1 MVLDYSKLEFDS
13 YGRPEIPELMLQNL
27 SGESLGVLKNVTDLK
42 LHVKF
47 SEPSEITFELH
58 KSAEDVED
66 DLYEAITG
74 YRVIYTKQYG
84 IYVIMN
90 PTTSSDG
97 IKETK
102 QVKGYSYEKL
112 LDTKKFFIEEG
123 TFNFWNP
130 VLRDNTILGRILEI
144 AVDWTVGYVSSSLI
158 GKYRT
163 FDSYDDY
170 LMSYIY
176 NTIPEKYRCVF
187 VFDPYNMTINV
198 YDADEERPSIPVYLD
213 FDNLLEEVKVEE
225 ITDDMITAL
234 SPYGADD
241 LDTRMINPI
250 GTNWVYDLSYFI
262 YNGDIETALAE
273 KWEGWQRSILTNQSY
288 YNGLVAL
295 RSSATIQLLA
305 LQANL
310 TDLNGELE
318 DYTIQQSVTIQA
330 LALEDTDSGIAY
342 QEKLLKEVYDK
353 IAAKN
358 VEIAAKEKEIAT
370 VEASLDSTDSNSY
383 GGQILAVVNQLAF
396 TKYFT
401 SAEQS
406 TLSRYFI
413 EQTITESSFVA
424 SEVGSAS
431 SGSSYTL
438 TSGTLSV
445 AGALVEEID
454 FTSDFGKR
462 MFTVEG
468 GSLAVSGT
476 TVISG
481 DIIRATVEVANSG
494 SYIASFYMGSISTSS
509 STASGGALTFSG
521 TSRSLSSDITTVTT
535 DGISEKLGARL
546 SFSFSSTNMYLTTEV
561 TDYQKYAVQM
571 DLFDFAVAALDDLS
585 SPTYEF
591 SIDSG
596 NLIFAK
602 EFAPFREQLELGKCV
617 YLNLGNNTVITPIMI
632 EYELDFE
639 DTSRFSIIF
648 SNRFKRHDEVNTLKD
663 MIESSYTV
671 SRNFDASSYIYSQ
684 SVGQTSTI
692 SKFLSDSLDAAKNNI
707 LAASNLSVVI
717 SGAGIQVGGESN
729 YQLRIVDNMIAM
741 TDDGWESA
749 KLAIGL
755 FASAEVGEYWGVNA
769 DVIGG
774 KLIVGNNLIMESE
787 KTDGTVAA
795 FRFDADGASLHN
807 ANFDIYDSVGSRHI
821 TLSPDVGFA
830 IGSYP
835 LYSSNGSIN
844 TNNANF
850 WVAMNGA
857 VHMKGTL
864 EGCDGTFSGNLS
876 AAGGTFSGNLS
887 AAGGTFSGNLSAA
900 GGTFSGNLNAAG
912 GTFKG
917 NLTAAGGTFSGNL
930 SAVGGTFSGN
940 LNAAGGTFKGN
951 LTAVGGTFSGNLN
964 AAGGTFKG
972 NLTAAGGTFSG
983 DISAASGT
991 FTGAIK
997 ASAYYDLNGNNMMSN
1012 GQFTSDYLNLLGL
1025 NVGNGNFVISSNGSV
1040 TMKGNMTLG
1049 SGSVINWATVTETNV
1064 GSSSAYGVATNAQST
1079 ANSAYSTANGAYS
1092 SANNAISAAS
1102 LAAQAA
1108 AAAAKE
1114 AETAADNIK
1123 SLLNGEVIY
1132 RDSTFISGKYIYSP
1146 VIYTNDLSIYPNP
1159 NSATGATGY
1168 FRFWGYYSDNTTLFE
1183 LLRINYSAGGVG
1195 VAPAINFSSPAS
1207 GAAYFDFATI
1217 YINLTTKG
1225 QTYFSG
1231 NVNFAQANVTGLSAT
1246 FG

>member
-13 YGRPEIPELMLQNL
+13 YGRPEVPELMLQTL
-27 SGESLGVLKNVTDLK
+27 SGDSLGVLRNVTDLK
-42 LHVKF
+42 VHVKF

-58 KSAEDVED
+58 KPADDTEDA
-66 DLYEAITG
+66 LYEAVTG

-90 PTTSSDG
+90 PSTVSDG
-97 IKETK
+97 IEETK

-112 LDTKKFFIEEG
+112 LDTKKIFIEEG

-144 AVDWTVGYVSSSLI
+144 AVDWSVGYVSSSLI

-176 NTIPEKYRCVF
+176 NTIPEKFRCVF

-241 LDTRMINPI
+241 LDVRTINPI

-262 YNGDIETALAE
+262 YNGDIPTSLAE
-273 KWEGWQRSILTNQSY
+273 KWESWQRSVLTNQSY
-288 YNGLVAL
+288 YKGLVSL
-295 RSSATIQLLA
+295 RASATAQLAA
-305 LQANL
+305 LKANL
-310 TDLNGELE
+310 ADLNGELE
-318 DYTIQQSVTIQA
+318 TYTIEQSVTIQA
-330 LALEDTDSGIAY
+330 LALEDTEAGIAY

-663 MIESSYTV
+663 MIETSYST
-671 SRNFDASSYIYSQ
+671 SRTFDANQYIYSQ
-684 SVGQTSTI
+684 SVGQTSAV

-755 FASAEVGEYWGVNA
+755 FASSEIGEYWGVNA

-787 KTDGTVAA
+787 KADGTVAA

-821 TLSPDVGFA
+821 TLSPEVGFA

-835 LYSSNGSIN
+835 LYSSNGSID

-850 WVAMNGA
+850 WVAMNGDI
-857 VHMKGTL
+857 HMKGTL

-876 AAGGTFSGNLS
+876 AAGGTFAGNLS
-887 AAGGTFSGNLSAA
+887 
-900 GGTFSGNLNAAG
+900 
-912 GTFKG
+912 
-917 NLTAAGGTFSGNL
+917 AAGGTFSGNL

-951 LTAVGGTFSGNLN
+951 LTAAGGTFSGNLS
-964 AAGGTFKG
+964 
-972 NLTAAGGTFSG
+972 AAGGTFSG

-1025 NVGNGNFVISSNGSV
+1025 NVGNGNLVIDRLGNV

-1064 GSSSAYGVATNAQST
+1064 SSSSAYGVASNAQS
-1079 ANSAYSTANGAYS
+1079 A
-1092 SANNAISAAS
+1092 ANNAISSANTAAK
-1102 LAAQAA
+1102 AA
-1108 AAAAKE
+1108 AAAQAN
-1114 AETAADNIK
+1114 AVDAADKIAK
-1123 SLLNGEVIY
+1123 IAKGEY
-1132 RDSTFISGKYIYSP
+1132 YSGTYIDGKKIYSP
-1146 VIYTNDLSIYPNP
+1146 EIYSSKIYSPEIYANTFTVVPSDIGNTSGGLSLYGYNNSSQLAEMFKISYSNP
-1159 NSATGATGY
+1159 NGKSYVTFFASSTDTYGRFNFDVGFAYKCEIYGGLDAFGNINFGVSSDGYTMATKCNFRCAVDFTGAT
-1168 FRFWGYYSDNTTLFE
+1168 
-1183 LLRINYSAGGVG
+1183 
-1195 VAPAINFSSPAS
+1195 
-1207 GAAYFDFATI
+1207 
-1217 YINLTTKG
+1217 
-1225 QTYFSG
+1225 
-1231 NVNFAQANVTGLSAT
+1231 VTGLSSSAT